1 LDAERVDRR
10 LAAILAADV
19 AGYSR
24 LMEADEEGTL
34 ARLLSLRREVT
45 DPAIAAHRGR
55 IVKTIGD
62 GLLVEFVSAVDAV
75 RCADEVQRA
84 MAERNAAVA
93 ADQRITFRI
102 GIHQGDIIVEDGDIF
117 GDGVNI
123 AARLEA
129 LAEPGGICVS
139 ARVQED
145 SAGRLD
151 LGFRDLGEQQLKNIA
166 RPVRAYASGMAGV
179 RWAGPS
185 APSAPRLS
193 IVVLPFANLSNDP
206 EQEYFVDALT
216 EDLTADLSR
225 IEGMFVIAYGTACTF
240 KGKAAGAKRI
250 GHELGVRYVLEGS
263 VRKFG
268 PRVRVNAQ
276 LIDAE
281 TAAHVWAELFDR
293 DADDL
298 FEAQDEIAGRIAVEL
313 NLNLLAAE
321 AAKPTK
327 NSTALDYLL
336 QARVASMGS
345 ASAERYA
352 QAIGLLE
359 QALALDPQSVLIRSR
374 LAQQLTARVMAA
386 MPADAADIERA
397 RALAEGALAASPR
410 DPLAHYARAQV
421 LRALGHWQ
429 EAASDYEACIAGN
442 RNFATAYAHL
452 AQCRMLSGAIDEAIP
467 LAERAIRLSPRDPN
481 IGDVYIRIG
490 IAHLLQSRH
499 DEAIAWLERARAAA
513 PAGVPP
519 RVWLAAAYGLAGN
532 HDQATSELAQARGLP
547 TGDRYSTLGRLR
559 AAGYHPTAPENWGVP
574 KIRALFEATFFAG
587 LRKAGMT
594 EE

>member
-1 LDAERVDRR
+1 
-10 LAAILAADV
+10 
-19 AGYSR
+19 
-24 LMEADEEGTL
+24 
-34 ARLLSLRREVT
+34 
-45 DPAIAAHRGR
+45 
-55 IVKTIGD
+55 
-62 GLLVEFVSAVDAV
+62 
-75 RCADEVQRA
+75 
-84 MAERNAAVA
+84 
-93 ADQRITFRI
+93 
-102 GIHQGDIIVEDGDIF
+102 
-117 GDGVNI
+117 
-123 AARLEA
+123 
-129 LAEPGGICVS
+129 
-139 ARVQED
+139 
-145 SAGRLD
+145 
-151 LGFRDLGEQQLKNIA
+151 
-166 RPVRAYASGMAGV
+166 
-179 RWAGPS
+179 
-185 APSAPRLS
+185 
-193 IVVLPFANLSNDP
+193 
-206 EQEYFVDALT
+206 
-216 EDLTADLSR
+216 
-225 IEGMFVIAYGTACTF
+225 
-240 KGKAAGAKRI
+240 
-250 GHELGVRYVLEGS
+250 
-263 VRKFG
+263 
-268 PRVRVNAQ
+268 
-276 LIDAE
+276 
-281 TAAHVWAELFDR
+281 
-293 DADDL
+293 
-298 FEAQDEIAGRIAVEL
+298 
-313 NLNLLAAE
+313 
-321 AAKPTK
+321 
-327 NSTALDYLL
+327 
-336 QARVASMGS
+336 MGS

>member
-1 LDAERVDRR
+1 V
-10 LAAILAADV
+10 
-19 AGYSR
+19 
-24 LMEADEEGTL
+24 
-34 ARLLSLRREVT
+34 
-45 DPAIAAHRGR
+45 
-55 IVKTIGD
+55 
-62 GLLVEFVSAVDAV
+62 
-75 RCADEVQRA
+75 
-84 MAERNAAVA
+84 
-93 ADQRITFRI
+93 
-102 GIHQGDIIVEDGDIF
+102 
-117 GDGVNI
+117 
-123 AARLEA
+123 
-129 LAEPGGICVS
+129 
-139 ARVQED
+139 
-145 SAGRLD
+145 
-151 LGFRDLGEQQLKNIA
+151 
-166 RPVRAYASGMAGV
+166 
-179 RWAGPS
+179 PS
-185 APSAPRLS
+185 APPISQPAVAPRLS

-240 KGKAAGAKRI
+240 KGKAADAKRI

-327 NSTALDYLL
+327 NSTALEYLL
-336 QARVASMGS
+336 QARV
-345 ASAERYA
+345 
-352 QAIGLLE
+352 
-359 QALALDPQSVLIRSR
+359 
-374 LAQQLTARVMAA
+374 TARVMAA

>member
-1 LDAERVDRR
+1 MRPE
-10 LAAILAADV
+10 
-19 AGYSR
+19 
-24 LMEADEEGTL
+24 
-34 ARLLSLRREVT
+34 
-45 DPAIAAHRGR
+45 
-55 IVKTIGD
+55 
-62 GLLVEFVSAVDAV
+62 
-75 RCADEVQRA
+75 
-84 MAERNAAVA
+84 AVA
-93 ADQRITFRI
+93 
-102 GIHQGDIIVEDGDIF
+102 
-117 GDGVNI
+117 
-123 AARLEA
+123 
-129 LAEPGGICVS
+129 
-139 ARVQED
+139 
-145 SAGRLD
+145 D
-151 LGFRDLGEQQLKNIA
+151 L
-166 RPVRAYASGMAGV
+166 PASSV
-179 RWAGPS
+179 PS
-185 APSAPRLS
+185 APPISQPAVAPRLS

-240 KGKAAGAKRI
+240 KGKAADAKQI

-293 DADDL
+293 DPDDL
-298 FEAQDEIAGRIAVEL
+298 FEAQDEIARRIAVEL

-559 AAGYHPTAPENWGVP
+559 AAGYHPTAPGNWGVP

-587 LRKAGMT
+587 LRKAGMP